1 MGVSRTKCPLGELLM
16 SNPVNAG
23 GSSDRSVINVKDDYE
38 VKYWIQVFDI
48 TETQLTA
55 AVKSVGSKTTDVTRY
70 LKSKSS

>member
-1 MGVSRTKCPLGELLM
+1 M